1 MKRILIIL
9 LTALGIV
16 GAGAAAAVFFL
27 DIDLKKV
34 MAQEEKEPTAE
45 ELAARSYSME
55 SLTTN
60 LSSDHFAVVQ
70 INLLADQE
78 KSYKELE
85 VRNPE
90 LKAIVISTLAG
101 LTKED
106 LKGSEGLKTF
116 EDTIKNEVNQV
127 LDDGKVERVLVTDF
141 KIQ

>member
-9 LTALGIV
+9 LVAVGIV
-16 GAGAAAAVFFL
+16 ASSAAVAVLFL
-27 DIDLKKV
+27 DIDLKEI

-60 LSSDHFAVVQ
+60 LSSDHFAIVQ
-70 INLLADQE
+70 LNLLADKE

-106 LKGSEGLKTF
+106 LKGSEGLKKF
-116 EDTIKNEVNQV
+116 EDEIANETNHI
-127 LDDGKVERVLVTDF
+127 LHDGKVERVLVTDF